1 MDRKTEILKLTAE
14 MLTVKGFD
22 SFSYNDLSQ
31 EIGISKASIHHHF
44 KRKEDLGLA
53 LLIFMKEG
61 TLKRTEHLRDLD
73 ISSWEKFETF
83 LNMNAQ
89 IIENGT
95 KNCPINSL
103 QANVGTIS
111 PDMVVVLKEIGEL
124 EISFMTSVLEDGRKE
139 GQMFFKGKARDHAA
153 LIMSTLRGAMQQS
166 RIHGYEFFR
175 QTIEQMKTNLKV

>member
-14 MLTVKGFD
+14 MLKVKGFD

-31 EIGISKASIHHHF
+31 GIGISKASIHHHF

-53 LLIFMKEG
+53 LLVYMKEG
-61 TLKRTEHLRDLD
+61 TLKRTEHVRDLD
-73 ISSWEKFETF
+73 ILPWEKLETF
-83 LNMNAQ
+83 FNMYAQ

-103 QANVGTIS
+103 QANIDIIS
-111 PDMVVVLKEIGEL
+111 PEMAVVLKEIGEL
-124 EISFMTSVLEDGRKE
+124 EINLMTSILEDGRKE
-139 GQMFFKGKARDHAA
+139 GQMFFKGKARNHAA

-166 RIHGYEFFR
+166 RIHGHELFL
-175 QTIEQMKTNLKV
+175 QTIEQIKINLRV